1 MMKIQSSSAVP
12 ACDESEIYEQLL
24 PLKGAEVLELG
35 CGKAEKTLKIAQA
48 GPVKKIV
55 ALEVDAIQH
64 AENLRRS
71 VPANVRFESGGAQ
84 AIPAEGE
91 SFDIV
96 LMFKSL
102 HHVPVE
108 SMDTAMHE
116 ICRVLKRGGL
126 AYFSEPVF
134 AGDFNE
140 ILRLF
145 HDERM
150 VREAAFAAVTNA
162 VASGQFALV
171 SQTFFSAPVHFESFS
186 QFEENVLR
194 VTHTRHQLSP
204 DMYRQVQ
211 QGFMRHMTDEGA
223 RFEMPMRVDL
233 LRKNG

>member
-1 MMKIQSSSAVP
+1 MQIQKNNVNCI
-12 ACDESEIYEQLL
+12 CDESEIYEQLL

-64 AENLRRS
+64 AENLRRN

-84 AIPAEGE
+84 AIPAENQT
-91 SFDIV
+91 FDIV

-108 SMDTAMHE
+108 LMDMAMHE
-116 ICRVLKRGGL
+116 ICRVLKPGGL

-145 HDERM
+145 HDEQE
-150 VREAAFAAVTNA
+150 VREAAFAAVKKA
-162 VASGQFALV
+162 VASGQFSLV
-171 SQTFFSAPVHFESFS
+171 SQAFFSTPVHFESFS
-186 QFEENVLR
+186 QFEENVLK

-204 DMYRQVQ
+204 DLYRQVQ
-211 QGFMRHMTDEGA
+211 QRFMRHMTDEGA

-233 LRKNG
+233 LRKNR